1 MGLLCGIPPSI
12 PRPPA
17 RHLAGYRASI
27 DAKPGRSSIEG
38 HDQGCR
44 GREAGMT
51 EAEDTGSADF
61 AERMMHMLNDAALA
75 LMVSV
80 GHRTGLFDTMAAMPA
95 ATSAEIASEAALDE
109 RYVRE
114 WLGAM
119 TAGRIVDHD
128 GAAGSFS
135 LPADHAAW
143 LTRAA
148 GLDNLAIQAQ
158 YVGLLALVEDQIVDC
173 FRQGGGVPYSAF
185 PKFQALMA
193 EDSGAVHDATLIDV
207 TLPLVPGLVDRLE
220 HGIDVAD
227 IGCGSGHAVNLM
239 DEAFPRSRFTGFD
252 FSDTGIAAARAEA
265 DRKGLTNA
273 RFEKRDAA
281 RLGETARF
289 DLITTFD
296 AVHDQARPDLVLAG
310 IAQALRPGGVYLCV
324 DFAGSSRLSE
334 NLDHPFGPFGYTMS
348 CMHCMTVSLA
358 DGGMGLGAMWGEQK
372 AQEMLADA
380 GFTSVEAAHVE
391 GDIANT
397 YFIATRN

>member
-1 MGLLCGIPPSI
+1 M
-12 PRPPA
+12 A
-17 RHLAGYRASI
+17 
-27 DAKPGRSSIEG
+27 
-38 HDQGCR
+38 
-44 GREAGMT
+44 
-51 EAEDTGSADF
+51 EAEDTGSAEF
-61 AERMMHMLNDAALA
+61 AERMIQMMNEAMLA

-80 GHRTGLFDTMAAMPA
+80 GHRTGLFDTMAVMPA
-95 ATSAEIASEAALDE
+95 ATSAEIAARAGLNE

-114 WLGAM
+114 WLAAM
-119 TAGRIVDHD
+119 TTGKIVDHD
-128 GAAGSFS
+128 GATGAFS

-148 GLDNLAIQAQ
+148 GLGNLAIQAQ

-173 FRQGGGVPYSAF
+173 FRNGGGVPYSAF

-193 EDSGAVHDATLIDV
+193 EDSGAVHDATLIGV
-207 TLPLVPGLVDRLE
+207 TLPLVAGLVDRLGQ
-220 HGIDVAD
+220 GIDVAD
-227 IGCGSGHAVNLM
+227 VGCGSGHAVNLM
-239 DEAFPRSRFTGFD
+239 AEAFPRSRFTGFD
-252 FSDTGIAAARAEA
+252 FSDDGLAAARAEA

-281 RLGETARF
+281 RLGEAARF

-324 DFAGSSRLSE
+324 DIAASSELSE
-334 NLDHPFGPFGYTMS
+334 NLDHPFGPFGYTIS

-372 AQEMLADA
+372 AQEMLIDA
-380 GFTSVEAAHVE
+380 GFTSIEAAHVE

>member
-1 MGLLCGIPPSI
+1 M
-12 PRPPA
+12 A
-17 RHLAGYRASI
+17 
-27 DAKPGRSSIEG
+27 
-38 HDQGCR
+38 
-44 GREAGMT
+44 
-51 EAEDTGSADF
+51 EAEAPGTADF
-61 AERMMHMLNDAALA
+61 AERMGHMLNDAALV

-80 GHRTGLFDTMAAMPA
+80 GHRTGLFDVMATMPA
-95 ATSAEIASEAALDE
+95 ATSAEIAAAAALDE

-114 WLGAM
+114 WLAAM
-119 TAGRIVDHD
+119 TTGGIVDHD

-173 FRQGGGVPYSAF
+173 FRHGGGVPYSAF
-185 PKFQALMA
+185 PRLQAVMA
-193 EDSGAVHDATLIDV
+193 EDTGAVHDATLIDV

-239 DEAFPRSRFTGFD
+239 AEAFPRSRFAGFD
-252 FSDTGIAAARAEA
+252 FSDTGIAAAVAEA
-265 DRKGLTNA
+265 EHKGLTNV

-289 DLITTFD
+289 DFMTTFD
-296 AVHDQARPDLVLAG
+296 SVHDQARPDLVLAG

-324 DFAGSSRLSE
+324 DFAASSKLSE
-334 NLDHPFGPFGYTMS
+334 NRDHPFGPFGYTIS

-372 AQEMLADA
+372 AQEMLSDA
-380 GFTSVEAAHVE
+380 GFTSIEAAHVE

>member
-1 MGLLCGIPPSI
+1 M
-12 PRPPA
+12 A
-17 RHLAGYRASI
+17 
-27 DAKPGRSSIEG
+27 
-38 HDQGCR
+38 
-44 GREAGMT
+44 
-51 EAEDTGSADF
+51 EAEDTGSAEF
-61 AERMMHMLNDAALA
+61 AERVNQMMNEAMLA

-95 ATSAEIASEAALDE
+95 ATSPEIAARAGLNE

-114 WLGAM
+114 WLAAM
-119 TAGRIVDHD
+119 TTGKIVDHD
-128 GAAGSFS
+128 GGAGTFS

-148 GLDNLAIQAQ
+148 GQDNLAVQAQ

-173 FRQGGGVPYSAF
+173 FRHGGGVPYSAF

-193 EDSGAVHDATLIDV
+193 EDSGAVQDATLIDG
-207 TLPLVPGLVDRLE
+207 TLPLVPGLVGRLE

-227 IGCGSGHAVNLM
+227 VGCGSGHAVNLM
-239 DEAFPRSRFTGFD
+239 AEAFPRSRFAGFD
-252 FSDTGIAAARAEA
+252 FSDTGIAAAVAEA
-265 DRKGLTNA
+265 DHKGLTNV

-289 DLITTFD
+289 EFITTFD
-296 AVHDQARPDLVLAG
+296 SVHDQARPDLVLAG

-324 DFAGSSRLSE
+324 DIAASSKLSE
-334 NLDHPFGPFGYTMS
+334 NLDHPFGPFGYTIS

-372 AQEMLADA
+372 AQEMLTGA
-380 GFTSVEAAHVE
+380 GFTSIETVHVD
-391 GDIANT
+391 GNIANT
-397 YFIATRN
+397 YFIAIKN

>member
-1 MGLLCGIPPSI
+1 M
-12 PRPPA
+12 A
-17 RHLAGYRASI
+17 EA
-27 DAKPGRSSIEG
+27 DA
-38 HDQGCR
+38 
-44 GREAGMT
+44 A
-51 EAEDTGSADF
+51 GSAEF
-61 AERMMHMLNDAALA
+61 AERMGHMLNDAALV

-80 GHRTGLFDTMAAMPA
+80 GHRTGLFDVMAAMPA
-95 ATSAEIASEAALDE
+95 ATSAEIAARAGLNE

-114 WLGAM
+114 WLAAM
-119 TAGRIVDHD
+119 TTGRIVDHD

-135 LPADHAAW
+135 LPADHAAC

-148 GLDNLAIQAQ
+148 GVDNIAVQAQ

-173 FRQGGGVPYSAF
+173 FRHGGGVPYSAF
-185 PKFQALMA
+185 PRLQAVMA
-193 EDSGAVHDATLIDV
+193 EDTGAIHDATLIDV
-207 TLPLVPGLVDRLE
+207 TLPLVPGLVGRLE

-239 DEAFPRSRFTGFD
+239 AEAFPRSRFAGFD

-265 DRKGLTNA
+265 SRKGLANV
-273 RFEKRDAA
+273 RFERRDAA

-289 DLITTFD
+289 DFMTTFD
-296 AVHDQARPDLVLAG
+296 SVHDQARPDLVLAG

-324 DFAGSSRLSE
+324 DFAGSSKLSE

-380 GFTSVEAAHVE
+380 GFTSIEAAHVE